1 MPRYKALIEYDG
13 TAYFG
18 FQRQRAGVSTI
29 QSELESV
36 LERLTRTNVTIVGS
50 GRTDSG
56 VHALGQVIGFSIDW
70 QHGSAALQRALN
82 AHLPADIVVLQ
93 LKQVSS
99 SFHPRYDAR
108 RRSYIYTIYNAPL
121 RSPVQRLR
129 SWHVRSALDEM
140 LMNDACQALIGTH
153 DFSTFGQ
160 APQGNNTVREV
171 FEANWQ
177 RDGMF
182 LRFDI
187 TANAFLYRMVRS
199 LVGSLKN
206 VGDGTW
212 TVRDF
217 ENALRAC
224 ERSCSGKVAPPQGL
238 FLASVVYG

>member
-1 MPRYKALIEYDG
+1 MPRYKVLIEYDG
-13 TAYFG
+13 AAYFG
-18 FQRQRAGVSTI
+18 FQRQRAGIPTI
-29 QSELESV
+29 QSELEDAI
-36 LERLTRTNVTIVGS
+36 ERLTRTSVTIAGS

-70 QHGSAALQRALN
+70 RHGAAALQRALN
-82 AHLPADIVVLQ
+82 AHLPTDIVILQ
-93 LKQVSS
+93 LKQVPS

-108 RRSYIYTIYNAPL
+108 RRSYIYTIYNAPF

-129 SWHVRSALDEM
+129 SWHVRSVLDEM
-140 LMNDACQALIGTH
+140 LMNDACRLLIGTH

-160 APQGNNTVREV
+160 APQGDNTIREI

-182 LRFDI
+182 VHFHI

-212 TVRDF
+212 SVRDF
-217 ENALRAC
+217 ETALRAC
-224 ERSCSGKVAPPQGL
+224 ERSCSGKVAPAQGL
-238 FLASVVYG
+238 FLASVAYG